1 MNSNELEVD
10 KMLRNS
16 NLPDGCNRLDEPW
29 SRDHINGY
37 EEFGSTEPI
46 TKEDFEFFFE
56 DEIKEQNER
65 EMEFDNLVES
75 HSSNNDGENM
85 EMIIQNRSFS
95 IGCETVG
102 FSPIGALSGEEIK
115 LFSIEDNQ
123 ILKAIRAHRSAQLG
137 EEINWWNIYS
147 TQQEVDAAMARTK
160 RARRT
165 NIITIELNIV
175 IDNPRFRKATSEEW
189 INLKTCL
196 DCKYFKDYNC
206 NLHGHTIKGCAIDH
220 TCDSI
225 RSR

>member
-56 DEIKEQNER
+56 EEIKEQNER

-85 EMIIQNRSFS
+85 EMIIQNKSFS

-137 EEINWWNIYS
+137 EEVNWWNIYS

-160 RARRT
+160 RAHRT
-165 NIITIELNIV
+165 NIVKIEVNVPIL
-175 IDNPRFRKATSEEW
+175 RKATEDE
-189 INLKTCL
+189 IGNMETCL
-196 DCKYFKDYNC
+196 DCRYFKRDYKC
-206 NLHGHTIKGCAIDH
+206 HLYGYEIPDCAVDH
-220 TCDSI
+220 TCGSC
-225 RSR
+225 RCNW